1 MRGRLLLL
9 LGGLLSGFVL
19 LEVVLR
25 VFPVPAVEIHRRAP
39 ADTSGFFDYDPELGW
54 RGRAGAHGVL
64 SGWEFTSDIRL
75 NARGFRDTEV
85 AVAKPP
91 GVFRVVLL
99 GDSITWGH
107 GVEQSQRYGDILTED
122 LHLQGRAV
130 QVVNLAVSGYG
141 TDQELLLW
149 EREGRSYCADL
160 VLLGL
165 YENDVRENALAFQGR
180 YPKPYFRLTP
190 DGALTLTH
198 VPVPRVSDWEP
209 GGLDHVRPRD
219 WIRGHVRVWAA
230 LAMVRQAFRG
240 SATAA
245 PPPPSPAGLDLTA
258 ALIRRLAAR
267 VTGDGSAFAIVILP
281 DLFYSGSTKAA
292 AARAAVGATLDLS
305 ATFRRAAPDG
315 AALFYRLD
323 GAHWTPRAH
332 ALAADAIASWMRA
345 AHIVSPAPRP
355 CPEVS

>member
-198 VPVPRVSDWEP
+198 
-209 GGLDHVRPRD
+209 
-219 WIRGHVRVWAA
+219 
-230 LAMVRQAFRG
+230 
-240 SATAA
+240 
-245 PPPPSPAGLDLTA
+245 
-258 ALIRRLAAR
+258 RLAAR